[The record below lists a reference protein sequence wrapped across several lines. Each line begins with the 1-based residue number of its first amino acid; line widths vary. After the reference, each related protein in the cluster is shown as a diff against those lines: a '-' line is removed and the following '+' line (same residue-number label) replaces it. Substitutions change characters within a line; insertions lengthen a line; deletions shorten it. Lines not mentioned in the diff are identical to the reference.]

1 MLSRLGVLVGTS
13 VLSQSGADDILSSTI
28 PCADGRM
35 ALRVHCSMG
44 EGTALVWQDAT
55 QQSRLNW

>member
-1 MLSRLGVLVGTS
+1 M
-13 VLSQSGADDILSSTI
+13 LSQSGADDILSSTI
-28 PCADGRM
+28 PCAGGRNY
-35 ALRVHCSMG
+35 VHCSMG

>member
-1 MLSRLGVLVGTS
+1 MM
-13 VLSQSGADDILSSTI
+13 LSQSGADDILSSTI
-28 PCADGRM
+28 PSAGGRM

-44 EGTALVWQDAT
+44 EGTAVVWQDAT

>member
-1 MLSRLGVLVGTS
+1 MLVGTS
-13 VLSQSGADDILSSTI
+13 VLSQSGADDMLSSTI
-28 PCADGRM
+28 PCAGGRM